1 MSKVRTIHPSQPL
14 TDVRVVILTG
24 TLVPSLGRSLYQPL
38 VKFFLGVRGYLTDV
52 VCIPRLGLG
61 DLDEANDELA
71 EVIFAAHPNSRF
83 ILVGHSQ
90 GGLHA
95 ILLAHRFPDRV
106 VAVFNF
112 GAPHHGTQLARMAPW
127 LPKHPAVRAMA
138 SHSERLRE
146 LRATNVF
153 PPDLIYSFYT
163 LFDQLVFPWFS
174 PALRGANN
182 VLVAPEIFHWF
193 LKRIG
198 QRRSAGVELV
208 HGVSEHV
215 FVIWLACL
223 HDCIATAL
231 DGLEALA
238 LEPVA

>member
-1 MSKVRTIHPSQPL
+1 MSKVRAIHPTQPL
-14 TDVRVVILTG
+14 LDVRVVILTG

-106 VAVFNF
+106 VA
-112 GAPHHGTQLARMAPW
+112 
-127 LPKHPAVRAMA
+127 
-138 SHSERLRE
+138 
-146 LRATNVF
+146 
-153 PPDLIYSFYT
+153 
-163 LFDQLVFPWFS
+163 
-174 PALRGANN
+174 GANF
-182 VLVAPEIFHWF
+182 A
-193 LKRIG
+193 
-198 QRRSAGVELV
+198 
-208 HGVSEHV
+208 HGH
-215 FVIWLACL
+215 L
-223 HDCIATAL
+223 L
-231 DGLEALA
+231 DPMHHESTLS
-238 LEPVA
+238 VT